1 MPFGRIA
8 KDKNMFDR
16 LPQFTAD
23 PILALIGRYA
33 ADKRSQK
40 IDLGVGVYKNEAGET
55 PVLKAVKA
63 AEAIIL
69 RDEKTKTYLGAS
81 GNLDYSKHLKALVL
95 GEQVLAEAGSR
106 VVAFQ
111 AVGGTG
117 ALRVAADLLAKVEPR
132 GAVWVGTPTWP
143 NHLAIFQAAGLKIE
157 SYVYV
162 APLQQEVDFAQV
174 LDAAKRA
181 QKGDAFLIHACCH
194 NPTGIDFSHT
204 QVDELLAVLRERG
217 VFPLVDCAYAGFAKG
232 FVEDLYLV
240 RKVMAEFDEALICFS
255 CSKNFGLYRE
265 RVGLVMVKAPAEALV
280 PNLTLGLSSVA
291 RANYSMPPDHGAAI
305 VAGILGSVELKALWL
320 EELEQI
326 RGEIVRKRERLA
338 SYRMNTPVFQNIP
351 AQTGMFSLL
360 PLKTEITVKLREEF
374 GIYMTANARINVLGV
389 ADAQEQY
396 LVESVAKALAD

>member
-1 MPFGRIA
+1 
-8 KDKNMFDR
+8 MFDR

-55 PVLKAVKA
+55 PVLKAVTA
-63 AEAIIL
+63 AEGMIL
-69 RDEKTKTYLGAS
+69 KAQTTKTYLGAS
-81 GNLDYSKHLKALVL
+81 GNLNYSNSLKALVL
-95 GEQVLAEAGSR
+95 GEQVMAEAGSR
-106 VVAFQ
+106 IVPFQ

-117 ALRVAADLLAKVEPR
+117 ALRLAADLLAKAEPR

-157 SYVYV
+157 TYVYV

-194 NPTGIDFSHT
+194 NPTGIDFSHA

-240 RKVMAEFDEALICFS
+240 RKVMAEFDEALVCFS

-265 RVGLVMVKAPAEALV
+265 RVGLVLAKAPVEALV

-305 VAGILGSVELKALWL
+305 VATLLGSTELKA
-320 EELEQI
+320 
-326 RGEIVRKRERLA
+326 
-338 SYRMNTPVFQNIP
+338 P
-351 AQTGMFSLL
+351 
-360 PLKTEITVKLREEF
+360 
-374 GIYMTANARINVLGV
+374 
-389 ADAQEQY
+389 
-396 LVESVAKALAD
+396 

>member
-1 MPFGRIA
+1 
-8 KDKNMFDR
+8 MFDR

>member
-1 MPFGRIA
+1 MFG
-8 KDKNMFDR
+8 R

-33 ADKRSQK
+33 ADTRSQK
-40 IDLGVGVYKNEAGET
+40 IDLGVGVYKNESGQT

-69 RDEKTKTYLGAS
+69 RDETTKTYLGAS
-81 GNLDYSKHLKALVL
+81 GNQVYSNHLKALVL

-106 VVAFQ
+106 IIPFQ

-117 ALRVAADLLAKVEPR
+117 ALRLAADLLANAEPR
-132 GAVWVGTPTWP
+132 GSIWVGTPTWP
-143 NHLAIFQAAGLKIE
+143 NHLTIFKAAGLKIE
-157 SYVYV
+157 TYVYV
-162 APLQQEVDFAQV
+162 APLSQEVDFAQT

-181 QKGDAFLIHACCH
+181 QKGDIFLIHACCH
-194 NPTGIDFSHT
+194 NPTGIDLSPA

-232 FVEDLYLV
+232 FAEDLYVV
-240 RKVMAEFDEALICFS
+240 RKVLAEFEEALVCFS

-265 RVGLVMVKAPAEALV
+265 RIGLVLAKAKSNDLV
-280 PNLTLGLSSVA
+280 PNLSLGLATVA

-305 VAGILGSVELKALWL
+305 VAEILKSAELKAQWL

-338 SYRMNTPVFQNIP
+338 GYRMNTPVFQNVP
-351 AQTGMFSLL
+351 AQHGMFSLL
-360 PLKTEITVKLREEF
+360 PLKTEVTVKLREEF

-396 LVESVAKALAD
+396 LVESVAKALTA